1 MEQLEI
7 YLSKLASHDELYAE
21 TAKKLG
27 AEHISDG
34 DELRGILNSVS
45 DDIKFLIYESNEDM
59 INDSVRDI
67 IGIFSEA
74 EKNNSHISMEVIE
87 DEFLNI
93 IDETAHIT
101 SQSKPR
107 CLVHRDGDL
116 HAAVHVWIIRR
127 RDMGVYVLLQKR
139 SHLKDI
145 SPDCYDVS
153 AAGHVSQNGEFR
165 STAVRETAEEIGLE
179 IPREKL
185 ELIGLMESHYSSGK
199 THDNEVRA
207 VYLYRG
213 DVDEDSLVLQES
225 EVAEVGWAELDELL
239 TVIKNEEFKHCLDL
253 DELAM
258 IKKAVF

>member
-1 MEQLEI
+1 MEDIEI
-7 YLSKLASHDELYAE
+7 YLNRLHNSQEIWSE
-21 TAKKLG
+21 TADKLG
-27 AEHISDG
+27 AHEINSGEALEKWLAEHS
-34 DELRGILNSVS
+34 ELPQVKLYVS
-45 DDIKFLIYESNEDM
+45 DEKVDNATVDQ
-59 INDSVRDI
+59 I
-67 IGIFSEA
+67 IAAFGDRA
-74 EKNNSHISMEVIE
+74 QVIE